1 MGGSGISC
9 LIRVDRHLA
18 GGLKYDLRFM
28 ASLTR
33 KVINGRPYYYVR
45 HCQRVDGRPKIVKT
59 TYLGSVDNIVQA
71 VEGAREPIPPKTAE
85 IASLGD
91 VAALYDQAQKI
102 GLVECIDA
110 QVPKRHQGLSVGQ
123 YILLAAIN
131 RAACPT
137 SKAQLADWY
146 RKTIL
151 TRLIPATAD
160 QLSSQAFWQHMD
172 KIEEKDIEAI
182 EQALSRRL
190 IERCQLNLRT
200 LVYDGTNFFSYINT
214 TNPATL
220 PARGHNKQKRG
231 DLRQIS
237 LGMMVSTDFHV
248 PLFHKVYA
256 GNTTDA
262 TAFQTVSE
270 ELSQRYRKLGDS
282 CEHIT
287 LIFDKGNNS
296 EEAFAT
302 LDDSPFH
309 FIGSLVGSHHSDLLQ
324 IPLRL
329 FKPVTGE
336 RLASVQAYRTERE
349 VFGQKRTIVITYNE
363 HLLEGQLQGINASLH
378 KARKRLN
385 ALQQSLRRRSDGRL
399 TRGRAPTA
407 ESVRK
412 QVEEFLSGQHLKS
425 LIKYDVEDRP
435 VPLLSYHTDT
445 TALSRLMKVQ
455 LGKTI
460 LFTDNAAW
468 TDEEIILGYRA
479 QHHIESAF
487 RDMKNPRFLGWSP
500 MFHWTDSKIRVHAFS
515 CVLALTLTSLL
526 QRELHGHGI
535 DLSLASMMAQ
545 LAAIK
550 EIFLVYPKQPGPN
563 APKTASCLSTLDE
576 EQNKIY
582 SALNLARYAKIPA

>member
-1 MGGSGISC
+1 
-9 LIRVDRHLA
+9 
-18 GGLKYDLRFM
+18 M

-33 KVINGRPYYYVR
+33 KVINGHPYYYVR

-71 VEGAREPIPPKTAE
+71 VAGAREPIPPKTAE
-85 IASLGD
+85 IASLGE
-91 VAALYDQAQKI
+91 VAALYDQAEKL
-102 GLVECIDA
+102 GLVECVDA

-123 YILLAAIN
+123 YMLLAAIN

-137 SKAQLADWY
+137 SKAQLAAWY
-146 RKTIL
+146 RQTIL

-160 QLSSQAFWQHMD
+160 QLSSQAFWEHMD
-172 KIEEKDIEAI
+172 KIEEQDIAAI

-190 IERCQLNLRT
+190 IERFRLNLRT

-214 TNPATL
+214 TNPAKL

-248 PLFHKVYA
+248 PLFHKVYS

-270 ELSQRYRKLGDS
+270 EMSQRYRQLGER

-296 EEAFAT
+296 EEAFTT
-302 LDDSPFH
+302 LGADDFPFH
-309 FIGSLVGSHHSDLLQ
+309 FIGSLVGSHHSELLQ

-329 FKPVTGE
+329 FKPMTGE
-336 RLASVQAYRTERE
+336 RLPGVQAYRTERE

-385 ALQQSLRRRSDGRL
+385 VLQQSLRRRSEGRL

-425 LIKYDVEDRP
+425 LIKYEIEDRP

-445 TALSRLMKVQ
+445 TAFSRLMKVQ

-460 LFTDNAAW
+460 LFTDNEGW

-479 QHHIESAF
+479 QHHIETAF
-487 RDMKNPRFLGWSP
+487 RDMKNPHFLGWSP

-535 DLSLASMMAQ
+535 DLSLAGMMEQ

-550 EIFLVYPKQPGPN
+550 EILLVYPKQPGPDP
-563 APKTASCLSTLDE
+563 PKTASCLSTLDD

-582 SALNLARYAKIPA
+582 SALNLARYARIPA

>member
-1 MGGSGISC
+1 
-9 LIRVDRHLA
+9 
-18 GGLKYDLRFM
+18 M

-33 KVINGRPYYYVR
+33 KVINGHPYYYVR

-71 VEGAREPIPPKTAE
+71 VEGAKEPIPPKTAE
-85 IASLGD
+85 IATLGN
-91 VAALYDQAQKI
+91 VAALHAQAEKI

-110 QVPKRHQGLSVGQ
+110 QVPKRDQGLSVGQ
-123 YILLAAIN
+123 YMLLAAIN

-137 SKAQLADWY
+137 SKAQLAAWY
-146 RKTIL
+146 RQTIL

-160 QLSSQAFWQHMD
+160 QLSSQAFWEHMD
-172 KIEEKDIEAI
+172 KIEEKDIAAI

-214 TNPATL
+214 TNPAKL

-237 LGMMVSTDFHV
+237 LGLMVSTDFHV

-270 ELSQRYRKLGDS
+270 ELAQRYRQLGDR

-296 EEAFAT
+296 EEAFTT
-302 LDDSPFH
+302 LGADDFPFH
-309 FIGSLVGSHHSDLLQ
+309 FIGSLVGSQHPDLLQ

-329 FKPVTGE
+329 FTPMTGE
-336 RLASVQAYRTERE
+336 RLAGVQAYRTERE

-378 KARKRLN
+378 KARRRLH
-385 ALQQSLRRRSDGRL
+385 ALQPSLQRRSEGRL
-399 TRGRAPTA
+399 KGGRAPTA

-412 QVEEFLSGQHLKS
+412 QVEECLSGQHLRR
-425 LIKYDVEDRP
+425 LLQYEIADGA
-435 VPLLSYHTDT
+435 VPLLSYRTDT
-445 TALSRLMKVQ
+445 TAFSRLIKTQ

-460 LFTDNAAW
+460 LFTDNDQW
-468 TDEEIILGYRA
+468 TDAEIILGYRA
-479 QHHIESAF
+479 QYHIESAF
-487 RDMKNPRFLGWSP
+487 RDMKNPHFLGWSP

-526 QRELHGHGI
+526 QRELHGHG
-535 DLSLASMMAQ
+535 LNMSLASMMEQ
-545 LAAIK
+545 LGAIK
-550 EIFLVYPKQPGPN
+550 EILLVYPKQPGSTT
-563 APKTASCLSTLDE
+563 PKTASCLSTLDE
-576 EQNKIY
+576 DQHRIY
-582 SALNLARYAKIPA
+582 RALNLARYAKTPA